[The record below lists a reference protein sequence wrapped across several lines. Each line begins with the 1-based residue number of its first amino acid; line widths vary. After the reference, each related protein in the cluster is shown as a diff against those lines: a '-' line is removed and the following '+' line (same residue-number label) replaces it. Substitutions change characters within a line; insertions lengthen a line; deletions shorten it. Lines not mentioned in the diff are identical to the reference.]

1 MLKFVG
7 KPKLWRII
15 VEVRE
20 IKEKQRIAGVL
31 VLNIYV
37 RMTLRATLCS

>member
-7 KPKLWRII
+7 KLKLWRII

-20 IKEKQRIAGVL
+20 IKEKQRIAGVSML
-31 VLNIYV
+31 DTYV
-37 RMTLRATLCS
+37 YHSE